1 MVYYGEV
8 LTFPGMDGYS
18 DMRVYFVR
26 HGESV
31 ANVEDTFSS
40 TDPAI
45 HPLTHTGV
53 EQVAELAESL
63 KTVTFEAAYCS
74 DLLRAVQTVEILLN
88 GRGLEYRVDQ
98 RLREHDMGVYDGR
111 SDKSAW
117 EALRE
122 LVRIWDEDGQT
133 GVEPEGGESL
143 DVLQERFFSFV
154 DNLSQDSGSENSTI
168 LVVAHVGLY
177 WSTLPKLFANIN
189 REFVRAREFGN
200 AGVVIGSNH
209 GGTWICESWVG
220 ETINPPR

>member
-1 MVYYGEV
+1 MVCPKGV
-8 LTFPGMDGYS
+8 LTCPGMDGYS

-31 ANVEDTFSS
+31 ANIEDTFSS

-53 EQVAELAESL
+53 EQVAELAETL

-98 RLREHDMGVYDGR
+98 RLREHNMGVFDGR

-117 EALRE
+117 DALRE

-133 GVEPEGGESL
+133 EVEPDGGESL
-143 DVLQERFFSFV
+143 DVLQERFFTFIDDLV
-154 DNLSQDSGSENSTI
+154 RDAKNDDAII
-168 LVVAHVGLY
+168 LIVAHVGLF
-177 WSTLPKLFANIN
+177 WSTLPRLFTNID
-189 REFVRAREFGN
+189 RAFVRAREFGN
-200 AGVVIGSNH
+200 AGVVIGAH
-209 GGTWICESWVG
+209 HRGTWTCESWVG
-220 ETINPPR
+220 EKLPD

>member
-1 MVYYGEV
+1 MVCPKGV
-8 LTFPGMDGYS
+8 LTCPGMDGYS

-53 EQVAELAESL
+53 EQVAELAETL
-63 KTVTFEAAYCS
+63 KTITFEAAYCS

-98 RLREHDMGVYDGR
+98 RLREHNMGVFDGR

-117 EALRE
+117 DALRE

-133 GVEPEGGESL
+133 EVEPDGGESL
-143 DVLQERFFSFV
+143 DVLQERFFTFIDDLV
-154 DNLSQDSGSENSTI
+154 RDAKNDDAII
-168 LVVAHVGLY
+168 LIVAHVGLF
-177 WSTLPKLFANIN
+177 WSTLPRLFTNID
-189 REFVRAREFGN
+189 RAFVRAREFGN
-200 AGVVIGSNH
+200 AGVVIGAH
-209 GGTWICESWVG
+209 HRGTWTCESWVG
-220 ETINPPR
+220 EKLPD

>member
-1 MVYYGEV
+1 MVCPKEI
-8 LTFPGMDGYS
+8 LTCPGMDGYS

-53 EQVAELAESL
+53 EQVAELAETL

-98 RLREHDMGVYDGR
+98 RLREHNMGVFDGR

-117 EALRE
+117 DALRE

-133 GVEPEGGESL
+133 EVEPDGGESL
-143 DVLQERFFSFV
+143 DVLQERFFTFIDDLV
-154 DNLSQDSGSENSTI
+154 RDAKNDDAII
-168 LVVAHVGLY
+168 LIVAHVGLF
-177 WSTLPKLFANIN
+177 WSTLPRLFTNID
-189 REFVRAREFGN
+189 RAFVRAREFGN
-200 AGVVIGSNH
+200 AGVVIGAH
-209 GGTWICESWVG
+209 HRGTWTCESWVG
-220 ETINPPR
+220 EMLPD

>member
-1 MVYYGEV
+1 MVCPQGV
-8 LTFPGMDGYS
+8 LTCPGMDGYS

-53 EQVAELAESL
+53 EQVAELAETL

-98 RLREHDMGVYDGR
+98 RLREHNMGVYDGR
-111 SDKSAW
+111 SDEGAW
-117 EALRE
+117 DALRE
-122 LVRIWDEDGQT
+122 LVRIWDEDGRT
-133 GVEPEGGESL
+133 EVEPEGGESI
-143 DVLQERFFSFV
+143 DVLQERFFSFI
-154 DNLSQDSGSENSTI
+154 DNLTLDSKSENSTI

-177 WSTLPKLFANIN
+177 WSTLPRLFTNID
-189 REFVRAREFGN
+189 RAFVRAREFGN
-200 AGVVIGSNH
+200 AGVVIGAH
-209 GGTWICESWVG
+209 HRGTWTCESWVG
-220 ETINPPR
+220 EKLPD

>member
-1 MVYYGEV
+1 
-8 LTFPGMDGYS
+8 
-18 DMRVYFVR
+18 MRVYFVR

-53 EQVAELAESL
+53 EQVAELAETL
-63 KTVTFEAAYCS
+63 KTITFEAAYCS

-98 RLREHDMGVYDGR
+98 RLREHNMGVFDGR

-117 EALRE
+117 DALRE

-133 GVEPEGGESL
+133 EVEPDGGESL
-143 DVLQERFFSFV
+143 DVLQERFFTFIDDLV
-154 DNLSQDSGSENSTI
+154 RDAKNDDAII
-168 LVVAHVGLY
+168 LIVAHVGLF
-177 WSTLPKLFANIN
+177 WSTLPRLFTNID
-189 REFVRAREFGN
+189 RAFVRAREFGN
-200 AGVVIGSNH
+200 AGVVIGAH
-209 GGTWICESWVG
+209 HRGTWTCESWVG
-220 ETINPPR
+220 EKLPD

>member
-1 MVYYGEV
+1 
-8 LTFPGMDGYS
+8 
-18 DMRVYFVR
+18 MRVYFVR

-53 EQVAELAESL
+53 EQVAELAETL

-98 RLREHDMGVYDGR
+98 RLREHNMGVFDGR

-117 EALRE
+117 DALRE

-133 GVEPEGGESL
+133 EVEPDGGESL
-143 DVLQERFFSFV
+143 DVLQERFFTFIDDLV
-154 DNLSQDSGSENSTI
+154 RDAKNDDAII
-168 LVVAHVGLY
+168 LIVAHVGLF
-177 WSTLPKLFANIN
+177 WSTLPRLFTNID
-189 REFVRAREFGN
+189 RAFVRAREFGN
-200 AGVVIGSNH
+200 AGVVIGAH
-209 GGTWICESWVG
+209 HRGTWTCESWVG
-220 ETINPPR
+220 EKLPD

>member
-1 MVYYGEV
+1 MVCPKGV

-53 EQVAELAESL
+53 EQVAELAETL

-98 RLREHDMGVYDGR
+98 RLREHNMGVFDGR

-117 EALRE
+117 DALRE

-133 GVEPEGGESL
+133 EVEPDGGESL
-143 DVLQERFFSFV
+143 DVLQERFFTFIDDLV
-154 DNLSQDSGSENSTI
+154 RDAKNDDAII
-168 LVVAHVGLY
+168 LIVAHVGLF
-177 WSTLPKLFANIN
+177 WSTLPRLFTNID
-189 REFVRAREFGN
+189 RAFVRAREFGN
-200 AGVVIGSNH
+200 AGVVIGAH
-209 GGTWICESWVG
+209 HRGTWTCESWVG
-220 ETINPPR
+220 EKLPD

>member
-1 MVYYGEV
+1 MVCPQGV
-8 LTFPGMDGYS
+8 LTCPEMDGYS

-53 EQVAELAESL
+53 EQVAELAETL

-88 GRGLEYRVDQ
+88 GCGLEYRVDQ
-98 RLREHDMGVYDGR
+98 RLREHNMGVFDGR
-111 SDKSAW
+111 SDKGAW
-117 EALRE
+117 DALRE

-133 GVEPEGGESL
+133 EVEPDGGESL
-143 DVLQERFFSFV
+143 DVLQERFFTFI
-154 DNLSQDSGSENSTI
+154 DDLERDAKDDDAII
-168 LVVAHVGLY
+168 LIVAHVGLF
-177 WSTLPKLFANIN
+177 WSTLPRLFTNID
-189 REFVRAREFGN
+189 RAFVRAREFGN
-200 AGVVIGSNH
+200 AGVVIGAH
-209 GGTWICESWVG
+209 HRGTWTCESWVG
-220 ETINPPR
+220 EKLPD

>member
-1 MVYYGEV
+1 MVCPKGV
-8 LTFPGMDGYS
+8 LTCPGMDGYS

-53 EQVAELAESL
+53 EQVAELAETL

-98 RLREHDMGVYDGR
+98 RLREHNMGVFDGR

-117 EALRE
+117 DALRE

-133 GVEPEGGESL
+133 EVEPDGGESL
-143 DVLQERFFSFV
+143 DVLQERFFTFIDDLV
-154 DNLSQDSGSENSTI
+154 RDAKNDDAII
-168 LVVAHVGLY
+168 LIVAHVGLF
-177 WSTLPKLFANIN
+177 WSTLPRLFTNID
-189 REFVRAREFGN
+189 RAFVKAREFGN
-200 AGVVIGSNH
+200 AGVVIGAH
-209 GGTWICESWVG
+209 HRGTWTCESWVG
-220 ETINPPR
+220 EKLPD

>member
-1 MVYYGEV
+1 MVCPKGV
-8 LTFPGMDGYS
+8 LTCPGMDGYS

-53 EQVAELAESL
+53 EQVAELAETL
-63 KTVTFEAAYCS
+63 KTVTFEAAFCS

-98 RLREHDMGVYDGR
+98 RLREHNMGVFDGR

-117 EALRE
+117 DALRE

-133 GVEPEGGESL
+133 EVEPDGGESL
-143 DVLQERFFSFV
+143 DVLQERFFTFIDDLV
-154 DNLSQDSGSENSTI
+154 RDVKNDDAII
-168 LVVAHVGLY
+168 LIVAHVGLF
-177 WSTLPKLFANIN
+177 WSTLPRLFTNID
-189 REFVRAREFGN
+189 RAFVRAREFGN
-200 AGVVIGSNH
+200 AGVVIGAH
-209 GGTWICESWVG
+209 HRGTWTCESWVG
-220 ETINPPR
+220 EKLPD

>member
-1 MVYYGEV
+1 MVCLKGV
-8 LTFPGMDGYS
+8 LTCPGMDGYS

-53 EQVAELAESL
+53 EQVAELAETL

-98 RLREHDMGVYDGR
+98 RLREHNMGVFDGR

-117 EALRE
+117 DALRE

-133 GVEPEGGESL
+133 EVEPDGGESL
-143 DVLQERFFSFV
+143 DVLQERFFTFIDDLV
-154 DNLSQDSGSENSTI
+154 RDAKNDDAII
-168 LVVAHVGLY
+168 LIVAHVGLF
-177 WSTLPKLFANIN
+177 WSTLPRLFTNID
-189 REFVRAREFGN
+189 RAFVRAREFGN
-200 AGVVIGSNH
+200 AGVVIGAH
-209 GGTWICESWVG
+209 HRGTWTCESWVG
-220 ETINPPR
+220 EKLPD

>member
-1 MVYYGEV
+1 
-8 LTFPGMDGYS
+8 
-18 DMRVYFVR
+18 VR

-53 EQVAELAESL
+53 EQVAELAETL

-98 RLREHDMGVYDGR
+98 RLREHNMGVFDGR

-117 EALRE
+117 DALRE

-133 GVEPEGGESL
+133 EVEPDGGESL
-143 DVLQERFFSFV
+143 DVLQERFFTFIDDLV
-154 DNLSQDSGSENSTI
+154 RDAKDDDAII
-168 LVVAHVGLY
+168 LIVAHVGLF
-177 WSTLPKLFANIN
+177 WSTLPRLFSNID
-189 REFVRAREFGN
+189 RAFVRAREFGN
-200 AGVVIGSNH
+200 AGVVIGAH
-209 GGTWICESWVG
+209 HRGTWTCESWVG
-220 ETINPPR
+220 EKLPD

>member
-1 MVYYGEV
+1 MVCPKGV
-8 LTFPGMDGYS
+8 LTCPGMDGYS

-53 EQVAELAESL
+53 EQVAELAETL
-63 KTVTFEAAYCS
+63 KTVTFEAAFCS

-98 RLREHDMGVYDGR
+98 RLREHNMGVFDGR

-117 EALRE
+117 DALRE

-133 GVEPEGGESL
+133 EVEPDGGESL
-143 DVLQERFFSFV
+143 DVLQERFFTFIDDLV
-154 DNLSQDSGSENSTI
+154 RDAKNDDAII
-168 LVVAHVGLY
+168 LIVAHVGLF
-177 WSTLPKLFANIN
+177 WSTLPRLFTNID
-189 REFVRAREFGN
+189 RAFVRAREFGN
-200 AGVVIGSNH
+200 AGVVIGAH
-209 GGTWICESWVG
+209 HRGTWTCESWVG
-220 ETINPPR
+220 ERLPD

>member
-1 MVYYGEV
+1 
-8 LTFPGMDGYS
+8 
-18 DMRVYFVR
+18 MRVYFVR

-40 TDPAI
+40 TDPTI
-45 HPLTHTGV
+45 HPLTQAGV

-63 KTVTFEAAYCS
+63 RPVTFEAAYCS
-74 DLLRAVQTVEILLN
+74 DLLRAVQTAEILLK
-88 GRGLEYRVDQ
+88 GRGLDYRVDQ
-98 RLREHDMGVYDGR
+98 RLREHNMGIYDGR
-111 SDKSAW
+111 SDKGAW
-117 EALRE
+117 DALRD
-122 LVRIWDEDGQT
+122 LVRIWDEDGRT
-133 GVEPEGGESL
+133 EVEPDGGENL
-143 DVLQERFFSFV
+143 DDMQQRFFSFI
-154 DNLSQDSGSENSTI
+154 DKLDQDSRSENSTI
-168 LVVAHVGLY
+168 LVVAHVGLF